1 MQGGVH
7 AVNWGGFDGLRPV
20 GVIGVAVVLAVAP
33 PLGFAAG
40 FGGDRAARRAT
51 RHATRRIRG
60 PVRAGQWVA
69 SEALAFGHG
78 ANDAQKTVGIIAVLL
93 LAAGEIDTLTAPR
106 WVVFACAIALT
117 LGTTLGGWPIM
128 RTLGRRIVAL
138 RPIDGLANQTASAA
152 VLLGASAL
160 GAPIATTQVVAS
172 SVVGVGAGRRRW
184 RHIHW
189 PVVRAMLLAWLVT
202 LPASAIG
209 AALALLPWRWLT

>member
-1 MQGGVH
+1 M
-7 AVNWGGFDGLRPV
+7 
-20 GVIGVAVVLAVAP
+20 
-33 PLGFAAG
+33 
-40 FGGDRAARRAT
+40 
-51 RHATRRIRG
+51 
-60 PVRAGQWVA
+60 
-69 SEALAFGHG
+69 
-78 ANDAQKTVGIIAVLL
+78 LL